1 MGSFWVCPVHGQLV
15 VETGNET
22 PPLAAGISETA
33 AELEAA
39 AGAGESRPKVTSARS
54 RPIARPAASSASAA
68 SESSPQEA
76 TTPETGSLP
85 ADTAVDPASAEPAPE
100 QSPALDPERATLP
113 VVEELTTIIGVLP
126 RTLPRDFIEC
136 PADFTGRQWVCGIV
150 DDWLEFGRKRTMVI
164 TGAAGLG
171 KSALAAWLGRTRD
184 DKAAIYF
191 CRGADSCSLRPHEF
205 VVSLIQQLSTAL
217 PGFAE
222 LVADRQPARCRA
234 SASEAF
240 KDLVVEP
247 CTELTRRQARPR
259 PLLIII
265 DSLHEA
271 MARDGETVLD
281 LLVERAESLP
291 AWARFLVT
299 AELTP
304 ELQRRL
310 ARVSHIQLDLDR
322 VENRD
327 DLFDHLRRRLADAT
341 IPDREG
347 VAELDLA
354 QTIAARVAGNFM
366 QAQVVLGELAAGRFT
381 LADLNTMSPE
391 PSVYYAWL
399 FHSRFGDLQDYR
411 QEVLPLLQALTAAG
425 EPLPSSLLARV
436 VGGETARL
444 RQPLRALAGLL
455 REERHQGKTTYTLRH
470 DSVRGWLTDFDQAGP
485 YWVDPT
491 AGHSRL
497 AELLLPD
504 WRDHEYTLHW
514 LPTHLV
520 SGGRW
525 RDLKT
530 ILFDYRF
537 LKAKID
543 TVGAQALIDDCETVL
558 RQARR
563 GLSPLSKH
571 DLEMFRLI
579 RETLLRAAH
588 LFAADDEQHVA
599 RLLGRFLD
607 SQHPEI
613 HTLLAEI
620 QPDSDHAWLR
630 PGLGN
635 LFAQDGPQPGA
646 SRGHTELV
654 TAVAAFGQGLW
665 AVSAS
670 ADASLKIWELE
681 SGQEVLTLA
690 GHDGMINGVAS
701 FEHSARI
708 ISCASDECL
717 KVWDLKSGSEIR
729 SLEGHTAAVNAVAL
743 FAGGTRAVSAAS
755 DRTLKLWNLETSR
768 VIRTLDGHTD
778 DVNAVAVFTD
788 GRRVLSAAADRTL
801 RVWDLDT
808 SSTSRI
814 LVGHT
819 GSVNSVAM
827 SRDGTWA
834 VSGGA
839 DGSLL
844 LWDLETGTAVRALTG
859 HTAAVFS
866 VWIDSGERRIFSA
879 ALDETLRAWDLKSG
893 AELGC
898 FSQDTFLTAFAPI
911 PELERIVVGDVEGR
925 VYSMGRDWLTLS

>member
-1 MGSFWVCPVHGQLV
+1 MTQVGSFWVCPVHGQLV
-15 VETGNET
+15 VETDNDT
-22 PPLAAGISETA
+22 PPLSAGIPEPA
-33 AELEAA
+33 KELEAA
-39 AGAGESRPKVTSARS
+39 AGSEESQPEVNSIRSRSSARS
-54 RPIARPAASSASAA
+54 AIPSASTA
-68 SESSPQEA
+68 SESSP
-76 TTPETGSLP
+76 PESAAP
-85 ADTAVDPASAEPAPE
+85 DSASPSADTASDPAPE
-100 QSPALDPERATLP
+100 DS
-113 VVEELTTIIGVLP
+113 VVADSADETSSVMAELATIIGVLP
-126 RTLPRDFIEC
+126 RTITLD
-136 PADFTGRQWVCGIV
+136 PAASPGDFTGRQWLCGIV
-150 DDWLEFGRKRTMVI
+150 DDWLEFGRKRTLVSP
-164 TGAAGLG
+164 GGAGLG
-171 KSALAAWLGRTRD
+171 KSALAAWLARTRD
-184 DKAAIYF
+184 DAAACHF
-191 CRGADSCSLRPHEF
+191 CRGVDSGSLSPHEF
-205 VVSLIQQLSTAL
+205 VVSLMRQLHTTL
-217 PGFAE
+217 PGLAK
-222 LVADRQPARCRA
+222 LVADRQPTRCRA
-234 SASEAF
+234 TASEAF

-247 CTELTRRQARPR
+247 CLELRCGQATPR
-259 PLLIII
+259 PVLIII

-271 MARDGETVLD
+271 LARDGETLLD
-281 LLVERAESLP
+281 LLAERAESLP
-291 AWARFLVT
+291 AWVRFLVT
-299 AELTP
+299 TELTP
-304 ELQRRL
+304 AIQQRL
-310 ARVSHIQLDLDR
+310 DRVSHIQLELDR

-327 DLFDHLRRRLADAT
+327 DLFDHLRRQLADAT
-341 IPDREG
+341 LPGQGAG
-347 VAELDLA
+347 VELDLA
-354 QTIAARVAGNFM
+354 QTIAARVKGNFL
-366 QAQVVLGELAAGRFT
+366 QAQAILEELATGRFR
-381 LADLNTMSPE
+381 LADLGQISPA
-391 PSVYYAWL
+391 PSTYYAWL
-399 FHSRFGDLQDYR
+399 FQSRFPDLQDYR
-411 QEVLPLLQALTAAG
+411 QDLLPLLQALLAAG
-425 EPLPSSLLARV
+425 EPLPGGLLARV
-436 VGGETARL
+436 IGGETDRL
-444 RQPLRALAGLL
+444 QHSLRLLDGLFNVSGVP
-455 REERHQGKTTYTLRH
+455 GKTTYAVRH
-470 DSVRGWLTDFDQAGP
+470 DSLRGWLTDFDQAGP
-485 YWVDPT
+485 YWVDPK

-514 LPTHLV
+514 LPSHLV
-520 SGGRW
+520 NGGRW

-543 TVGAQALIDDCETVL
+543 TVGAQALIDDCELVL

-563 GLSPLSKH
+563 DLCPLAKH

-588 LFAADDEQHVA
+588 VFAADDEQHVA

-620 QPDSDHAWLR
+620 QPDRDHSWPQ
-630 PGLGN
+630 PGLGT

-654 TAVAAFGQGLW
+654 TAVAAFGQGAW

-670 ADASLKIWELE
+670 ADASLKIWELA
-681 SGQEVLTLA
+681 SGQEVLTLN
-690 GHDGMINGVAS
+690 GHDGMINGVAC

-717 KVWDLKSGSEIR
+717 KVWDLESGNAIR
-729 SLEGHTAAVNAVAL
+729 TLEGHTAAVNAVAL

-755 DRTLKLWNLETSR
+755 DQTLKLWNLETSR

-778 DVNAVAVFTD
+778 DVNAVAVFRD

-819 GSVNSVAM
+819 GSVNSVAV

-844 LWDLETGTAVRALTG
+844 LWDLETGSAVRSFNG
-859 HTAAVFS
+859 HTAALFS

-879 ALDETLRAWDLKSG
+879 ALDETLRAWDLQSG
-893 AELGC
+893 SELGC
-898 FSQDTFLTAFAPI
+898 FPQDTFLTAFAPI

-925 VYSMGRDWLTLS
+925 VYSVGRDWLTLS